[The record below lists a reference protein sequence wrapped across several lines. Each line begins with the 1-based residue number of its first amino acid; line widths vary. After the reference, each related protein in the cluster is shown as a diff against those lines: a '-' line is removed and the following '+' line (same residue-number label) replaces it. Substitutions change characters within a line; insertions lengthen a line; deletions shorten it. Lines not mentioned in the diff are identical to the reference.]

1 MNVPD
6 EPRRS
11 ARAPR
16 TETRYGWAIVAVL
29 AVTETVSWGVLYYAF
44 AVFLVPM
51 QRELGW
57 SKGELTGAFSLAL
70 ATAALAA
77 FPVGRWLDRRSPR
90 ALMTF
95 GSLLGALLVLAWSQV
110 RDLWLFYVIWIGLGV
125 AMACV
130 LYDAAFTVVTKWFR
144 EGRRRALTAVTLVGG
159 FASFVFSPLSNWLI
173 DAQGW
178 RDALITLAIVV
189 AAVSVPLHGLLLRA
203 AASTPSPEGA
213 ATAPAFPRH
222 QRQLQDA
229 LREPAFWWLTAAFAL
244 SSFAISALAVHLIPY
259 LLERGQSASFAA
271 GAAGLM
277 GLMQVPG
284 RLVFVAAG
292 RVVPRRYEAAAV
304 FFLQGL
310 GLAALAAS
318 ATGGAILAAVA
329 LFGMGNGMAT
339 LVRAT
344 AIADAYGPARFG
356 SIAGVTGA
364 FATGSRA
371 VAPVTAAGVYA
382 AFGGYLPLL
391 WILVATSVLACAAAG
406 LAGPRLGAP
415 GRR

>member
-16 TETRYGWAIVAVL
+16 TETGYGWAIVAVL

-57 SKGELTGAFSLAL
+57 SKGELTGAFSLSL

-77 FPVGRWLDRRSPR
+77 FPVGRWLDRHSPR

-144 EGRRRALTAVTLVGG
+144 ERRRRALMAVTLVGG

-189 AAVSVPLHGLLLRA
+189 AAVTVPLHGLLLRA
-203 AASTPSPEGA
+203 APSTPSPEGA
-213 ATAPAFPRH
+213 STAPAFPRH

-229 LREPAFWWLTAAFAL
+229 LREPAFWSLTAAFVL

-259 LLERGQSASFAA
+259 LLERGQSTSFAA

-292 RVVPRRYEAAAV
+292 RVVPRRYEAAGV

-318 ATGGAILAAVA
+318 ATGGGILAAVA

-344 AIADAYGPARFG
+344 AIADVYGPARFG
-356 SIAGVTGA
+356 SITGVTGA

-382 AFGGYLPLL
+382 AFGGYPPLL

-406 LAGPRLGAP
+406 IAGPRLGAP